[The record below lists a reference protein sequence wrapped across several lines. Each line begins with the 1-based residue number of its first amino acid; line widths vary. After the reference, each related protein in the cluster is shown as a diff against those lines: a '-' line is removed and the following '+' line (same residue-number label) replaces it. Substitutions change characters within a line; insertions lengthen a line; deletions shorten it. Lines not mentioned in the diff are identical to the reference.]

1 MSTTQTLPASV
12 VSLML
17 SAWAVLVSFTLLRLL
32 SIILLLVLEAEGAQT
47 FEMADTITNVT
58 PDVIVIADN

>member
-1 MSTTQTLPASV
+1 MPRGTLSAST
-12 VSLML
+12 VSLVL
-17 SAWAVLVSFTLLRLL
+17 SACVVRVFFTLLRLL